1 MTEKLDVG
9 KLTKIPGNKSKSDN
23 LELITPS
30 VTINV
35 EAGKNQ

>member
-1 MTEKLDVG
+1 MTEKIDVG

-23 LELITPS
+23 LEQTTLG

-35 EAGKNQ
+35 EVGNNW